1 MPRGALPRMKKRD
14 EEIEIE
20 AAQIRLVYRSS
31 VRTVPGLALIL
42 STLAYLIGKMVPG
55 PAPYLW
61 AALIFA
67 IYSYRM
73 WTAHVALEA
82 NLSPPEMVK
91 HAPHLTRT
99 PRVDE
104 VSAARKPVVRWKP

>member
-1 MPRGALPRMKKRD
+1 MKKRD

-55 PAPYLW
+55 PAPYLG
-61 AALIFA
+61 
-67 IYSYRM
+67 
-73 WTAHVALEA
+73 
-82 NLSPPEMVK
+82 
-91 HAPHLTRT
+91 
-99 PRVDE
+99 PR
-104 VSAARKPVVRWKP
+104 